1 MSEVELES
9 AATRMSNYAKMLNFK
24 PTKTTSRQEDSEE
37 SKNKGSGLVSE
48 IWRAFET
55 RFDQP
60 MAENSELPPSAS
72 VVQLTPVAAPS
83 SSVKPM
89 IK

>member
-1 MSEVELES
+1 MKRFSAKMSEVELES

-60 MAENSELPPSAS
+60 TAS
-72 VVQLTPVAAPS
+72 VVQQTPVAASPS